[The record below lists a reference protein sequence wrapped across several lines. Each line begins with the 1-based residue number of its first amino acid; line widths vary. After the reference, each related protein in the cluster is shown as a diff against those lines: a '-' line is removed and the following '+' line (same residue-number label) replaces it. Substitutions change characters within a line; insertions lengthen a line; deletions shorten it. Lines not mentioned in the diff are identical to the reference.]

1 MYQRILKSINGLC
14 TNKKGKFNC
23 TENVWDALNFI
34 MTRIIKQAFLLE
46 SAYSYYL
53 LLCSTKENFKEY
65 QKQSDVQY
73 FINMWLMEQSSSSM
87 SPLNLLA
94 SSESSSTLE
103 SSNCQNNLSLTL
115 IKIVS
120 IYFDINISTWN
131 SNFLYEIILNVYD

>member
-23 TENVWDALNFI
+23 TENVWDVINFI

-73 FINMWLMEQSSSSM
+73 FISMWLKEQSSSSV

-94 SSESSSTLE
+94 MSQSSSTLE

-120 IYFDINISTWN
+120 IYFDTNISTWN